1 MDENG
6 REIVMGRNK
15 GVDLEI
21 QRTEWSRQGM
31 MKMED
36 KGGCGGKRNEIGK
49 RVWTWKFREEA
60 IHRKYPFVPRIG
72 QWKQKA
78 YNG

>member
-21 QRTEWSRQGM
+21 QRTEWSRQGI
-31 MKMED
+31 D
-36 KGGCGGKRNEIGK
+36 GN
-49 RVWTWKFREEA
+49 
-60 IHRKYPFVPRIG
+60 
-72 QWKQKA
+72 
-78 YNG
+78 